1 MTQAILAL
9 GLELR
14 RRQPKL
20 GEPEVRVVAESTGTA
35 RRLEDVSLPHALRM
49 ERRRVPGTVQ
59 VDERAAVAGAAR
71 LERYALQGGHELGVI
86 GRIHG
91 GRILRSLARIT
102 RRVDARRAAERVD
115 L

>member
-20 GEPEVRVVAESTGTA
+20 GEPEVRVVAESTGAA

-49 ERRRVPGTVQ
+49 ERCRVRGAVQ

-71 LERYALQGGHELGVI
+71 RERYALQGGHELGVI
-86 GRIHG
+86 GRIRS
-91 GRILRSLARIT
+91 GRIPCRLTRVA
-102 RRVDARRAAERVD
+102 RRVD
-115 L
+115 